1 MNMQK
6 TSNPIYTIAIAG
18 TGYVG
23 LSNAILL
30 SQHNKVYAVDINS
43 NKVDAINKKISP
55 IVDRE
60 VEEYLSTRE
69 LNLTATTDALQ
80 AYQEAD
86 IIIVMDSGKVI
97 EQGTHEELLAEKGFY
112 AKLYN
117 SQYEL

>member
-43 NKVDAINKKISP
+43 NKVDAINKK
-55 IVDRE
+55 
-60 VEEYLSTRE
+60 YHL
-69 LNLTATTDALQ
+69 LL
-80 AYQEAD
+80 
-86 IIIVMDSGKVI
+86 I
-97 EQGTHEELLAEKGFY
+97 ERLKNIFLPE
-112 AKLYN
+112 N
-117 SQYEL
+117 

>member
-1 MNMQK
+1 MQK

-43 NKVDAINKKISP
+43 NKVDAINKKISR

-86 IIIVMDSGKVI
+86 IIIVSTPTNYDPIQNYFNTSSV
-97 EQGTHEELLAEKGFY
+97 
-112 AKLYN
+112 
-117 SQYEL
+117 